1 MSLRIAWVCVLMLAS
16 RIVIGAEA
24 QPQPPPAPTG
34 IMRWLNPSTAPFIPV
49 PEVDL
54 DPYAGTTLGLIGVLL
69 VTNEKSEIRQII
81 APDVIHNPNFG
92 WGVRGR
98 IFAFPSD
105 NTQWSI
111 VGGAKQRIESEFD
124 AEYAAGLRRLDPWS
138 VNFSAVY
145 DRSGSPRFFGI
156 GNESPLSNQTNYTD
170 EQRFVQLTFGRNFN
184 PEWQLAYT
192 FRARSVEILPG
203 KLPGQVSIE
212 EVFPATVLRADVRE
226 IVNRLTLQYDSR
238 DNFTTPT
245 RGMRWLLYFGGSSTA
260 QMFAGDLYTET
271 GLDGRYYMPLG
282 EGGTLVA
289 HTALRY
295 MPRTSHTREI
305 PFWALSGIGGDRAID
320 GGDQPL
326 RSFGPRRYVDRDS
339 FSASLEYRW
348 HMTSFNAF
356 STRLT
361 LELAPFVDSG
371 RVYASSSTDPFS
383 HLHWS
388 AGAGVRAIA
397 SPFVVGYVD
406 VGHGSEGTVV
416 FSGINYPF

>member
-54 DPYAGTTLGLIGVLL
+54 DPYAGTTL
-69 VTNEKSEIRQII
+69 
-81 APDVIHNPNFG
+81 
-92 WGVRGR
+92 GR

-203 KLPGQVSIE
+203 KLP
-212 EVFPATVLRADVRE
+212 
-226 IVNRLTLQYDSR
+226 
-238 DNFTTPT
+238 
-245 RGMRWLLYFGGSSTA
+245 
-260 QMFAGDLYTET
+260 
-271 GLDGRYYMPLG
+271 
-282 EGGTLVA
+282 
-289 HTALRY
+289 
-295 MPRTSHTREI
+295 
-305 PFWALSGIGGDRAID
+305 
-320 GGDQPL
+320 
-326 RSFGPRRYVDRDS
+326 
-339 FSASLEYRW
+339 
-348 HMTSFNAF
+348 
-356 STRLT
+356 
-361 LELAPFVDSG
+361 
-371 RVYASSSTDPFS
+371 
-383 HLHWS
+383 
-388 AGAGVRAIA
+388 
-397 SPFVVGYVD
+397 
-406 VGHGSEGTVV
+406 
-416 FSGINYPF
+416 